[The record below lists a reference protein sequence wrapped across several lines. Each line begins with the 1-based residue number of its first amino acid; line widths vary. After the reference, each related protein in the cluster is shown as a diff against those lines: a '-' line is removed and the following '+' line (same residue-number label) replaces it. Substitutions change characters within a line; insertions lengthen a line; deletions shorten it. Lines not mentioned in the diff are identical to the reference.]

1 MELALKRQRNSQ
13 PNGSSGTYPQFPSRV
28 RLPTPNGFIRSNNTM
43 LIMQELLEA
52 HEEIDLNRDTPDDH
66 PAKGIEE

>member
-1 MELALKRQRNSQ
+1 
-13 PNGSSGTYPQFPSRV
+13 
-28 RLPTPNGFIRSNNTM
+28 M

-66 PAKGIEE
+66 PTKGIEEWSIIDELSLSMIFLN